1 LDFSTK
7 ELKDHR
13 SYVYN
18 DRGNLL
24 QDTFSSSA
32 LIFVPSNRADIN
44 LVSNSNFTA
53 DQQWEALSAFIEG
66 DSYLRA

>member
-1 LDFSTK
+1 MKTTIGLFYEGAQGSPF
-7 ELKDHR
+7 

-32 LIFVPSNRADIN
+32 LIFVP
-44 LVSNSNFTA
+44 
-53 DQQWEALSAFIEG
+53 IEQI
-66 DSYLRA
+66 LT